1 MFMVISKDKIVS
13 YLISLGTVMG
23 LFVFSFFIS
32 EQNDKIIQ
40 SSANIINTKS
50 NGISNNLVI
59 NEAVNERLNEENLLK
74 NVENDGNVTKIL
86 QK

>member
-32 EQNDKIIQ
+32 EQNDRILK
-40 SSANIINTKS
+40 SSANIME
-50 NGISNNLVI
+50 NNNYVVI
-59 NEAVNERLNEENLLK
+59 NEENTLK
-74 NVENDGNVTKIL
+74 DVEKDGNITKML

>member
-32 EQNDKIIQ
+32 EQNDKILK
-40 SSANIINTKS
+40 SSANIME
-50 NGISNNLVI
+50 NNNYVVI
-59 NEAVNERLNEENLLK
+59 NEENTLK
-74 NVENDGNVTKIL
+74 DVEKDGNVTKML

>member
-32 EQNDKIIQ
+32 EQNDKILK
-40 SSANIINTKS
+40 SSANIME
-50 NGISNNLVI
+50 NNNYVVI
-59 NEAVNERLNEENLLK
+59 N
-74 NVENDGNVTKIL
+74 
-86 QK
+86 

>member
-32 EQNDKIIQ
+32 EQNDKILK
-40 SSANIINTKS
+40 SSANIME
-50 NGISNNLVI
+50 NNNYVVI
-59 NEAVNERLNEENLLK
+59 NEENTLK
-74 NVENDGNVTKIL
+74 DVEKDGNITKML